1 MWDQIM
7 NLGRLKRFTV
17 SVKDMKVKS
26 VDLLKSTE
34 VTKHIQKGQYEKHL
48 IITKGTHMFD
58 PFNYGEPVLR
68 VLILFILEEKKSF
81 QNALTF

>member
-1 MWDQIM
+1 M

-34 VTKHIQKGQYEKHL
+34 VTKHIQKRLYEKHL
-48 IITKGTHMFD
+48 TAVG
-58 PFNYGEPVLR
+58 NYHKTYTYV
-68 VLILFILEEKKSF
+68 
-81 QNALTF
+81 